1 MSQHSRPT
9 PDHTIFSQQKH
20 VMTHGFR
27 PWNKR
32 RLKGALIGLSL
43 AIFATQ
49 SWALPADRQAP
60 IEVQADKMT
69 WTQNNQTARYQG
81 NVDIQQGELHLT
93 SEQLTLTRNAQ
104 GKLDTL
110 EATGEDAL
118 AYFRD
123 LPSPN
128 KPPVEA
134 WANTIHYDTA
144 AGRIRLEG
152 NARLTQGEDTI
163 EGHKLTYD
171 LSTQDIKA
179 EQGQA
184 QERVKI
190 ILTPNTSSPSS
201 GDTTP

>member
-1 MSQHSRPT
+1 M
-9 PDHTIFSQQKH
+9 
-20 VMTHGFR
+20 MM
-27 PWNKR
+27 
-32 RLKGALIGLSL
+32 
-43 AIFATQ
+43 ATQ

-60 IEVQADKMT
+60 IEVQADNMT
-69 WTQNNQTARYQG
+69 WTQNNQTAIYQG
-81 NVDIQQGELHLT
+81 SVDIQQGELHLT
-93 SEQLTLTRNAQ
+93 SEQLTLTRNSQ

-110 EATGEDAL
+110 EATGDKPL

-134 WANTIHYDTA
+134 WANIIHYDTA
-144 AGRIRLEG
+144 AGLIRLEG

-171 LSTQDIKA
+171 LSTQDIRA

-190 ILTPNTSSPSS
+190 ILTPNTASPSSGSSS